1 MSIVKSFPVI
11 NSCIF
16 SFFLYIY
23 DLENF
28 TEYLTVDE
36 EAHEFVADFLIS
48 SPGSTEE
55 DEQQLLP
62 QVINLWER
70 KVRRKIQ
77 SGCLD
82 TQALY

>member
-1 MSIVKSFPVI
+1 MLYCFFSIRGKKIGHDV
-11 NSCIF
+11 
-16 SFFLYIY
+16 
-23 DLENF
+23 
-28 TEYLTVDE
+28 
-36 EAHEFVADFLIS
+36 DFLIS

-82 TQALY
+82 TQVLY